1 MSEWTVLLHG
11 MGRTSLSMRK
21 LRKRLEALGRR
32 CLALDYP
39 SRFKNLAELGAHL
52 TECIHKE
59 LGSNEKPCVITH
71 SMGGVVVRF
80 MPEQRWQ
87 RLVLLAPPSQG
98 SQVAQ
103 RLLDNRFFQRVFGP
117 AGQEVAVLDAPALRD
132 PFAVVAGTRRVHP
145 GNPISWVTH
154 ALEWIPRDEPSDGLI
169 LVRET
174 RLAGMADFAT
184 IDATHTHIMNHESIP
199 AMAVRFFE
207 TGRLEAQG

>member
-11 MGRTSLSMRK
+11 MGRTSLSMRR
-21 LRKRLEALGRR
+21 LRKRLEGLGRR

-39 SRFKNLAELGAHL
+39 SRFKNLAELGTHL

-59 LGSNEKPCVITH
+59 LGPDAEPCVVTH

-80 MPEQRWQ
+80 MPAQRWQ

-98 SQVAQ
+98 CQVAQ
-103 RLLDNRFFQRVFGP
+103 RLRDNRFFQRVFGP
-117 AGQEVAVLDAPALRD
+117 AGQEVAELDAPALHGE
-132 PFAVVAGTRRVHP
+132 FAVIAGTRRVHP

-154 ALEWIPRDEPSDGLI
+154 ALEWIPREEPSDGLI

-174 RLAGMADFAT
+174 RLDGMADFAT
-184 IDATHTHIMNHESIP
+184 IDATHTHIMNHPEVP

-207 TGRLEAQG
+207 SGRLTAE